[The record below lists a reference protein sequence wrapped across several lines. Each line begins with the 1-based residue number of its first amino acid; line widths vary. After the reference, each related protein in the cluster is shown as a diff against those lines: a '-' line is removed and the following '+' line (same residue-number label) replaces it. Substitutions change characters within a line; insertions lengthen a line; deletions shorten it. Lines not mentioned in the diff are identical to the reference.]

1 MGDLLSAWFCST
13 SGFIDFGVTTNGG
26 DLMEALRKAND
37 GLIAENQSL
46 REELELSRLQY
57 NRLLNDHNK
66 CLRRASELQVAN
78 QDLGKR
84 LTAVKEA
91 IA

>member
-1 MGDLLSAWFCST
+1 
-13 SGFIDFGVTTNGG
+13 
-26 DLMEALRKAND
+26 MEALREAND

-84 LTAVKEA
+84 LAAVNKCERNPLPSGRGQA
-91 IA
+91 NRGSYDTSH